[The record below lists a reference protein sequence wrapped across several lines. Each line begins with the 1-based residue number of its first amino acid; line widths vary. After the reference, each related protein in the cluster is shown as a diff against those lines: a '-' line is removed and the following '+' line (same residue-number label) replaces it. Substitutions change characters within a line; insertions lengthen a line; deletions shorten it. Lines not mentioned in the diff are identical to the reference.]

1 MEDLKGAGS
10 SGEEQESE
18 DNNGKF
24 LNPTPILDELVDGQ
38 WPSFIKG
45 FKDLGERTEK
55 PMIRGVLD
63 QLEYSYKTKM
73 GYWKGGLVTVKG
85 YGSGIITR
93 FSMIKDKFPEAKEFH
108 TFRVQPAPGLHY
120 STKMLREVCDIW
132 EKHGSGFI
140 TLHGQTGNIQL
151 QGIEQDKTQ
160 ECFDELNQAGWDLG
174 GAGATVRT
182 AASCVGPARCEQA
195 CFDNLKVHEKV
206 LKYYAGMTHR
216 PEFNYKLKFK
226 FSACPNDCAN
236 AIMRADVALIGT
248 WRDSIQIEQEYV
260 KEWMDEYGE
269 DALFDQVVNMCPT
282 KAISHKIGTSTIE
295 IDNKNCVRC
304 MHCINV
310 IPKALSPGKERG
322 ASLLMGGKNTLK
334 VGVNLG
340 SMMIPFMK
348 LDTDEEVEEFIEL
361 MDEIFDWW
369 DENGLDHERV
379 GETIERVGMK
389 QFLEAVGI
397 EANIDM
403 IVRPRDNPYYKKQ
416 YDSAT

>member
-1 MEDLKGAGS
+1 MEDLKGTGN

-18 DNNGKF
+18 DNNGKY

-45 FKDLGERTEK
+45 FKDFGERTEK
-55 PMIRGVLD
+55 PMVRGVLD

>member
-1 MEDLKGAGS
+1 MEDLIGTGN

-45 FKDLGERTEK
+45 FKDFGERTEK
-55 PMIRGVLD
+55 PMVRGVLD

-85 YGSGIITR
+85 YGAGIITR

-132 EKHGSGFI
+132 EKHGSGLI
-140 TLHGQTGNIQL
+140 TMHGQTGNLQL
-151 QGIEQDKTQ
+151 MGIEQDKTQ

-361 MDEIFDWW
+361 MDEVFDWW

-416 YDSAT
+416 YDSAA

>member
-1 MEDLKGAGS
+1 MEDLKGTGN

-18 DNNGKF
+18 DNNGKY

-45 FKDLGERTEK
+45 FKDFGERTEK
-55 PMIRGVLD
+55 PMVRGVLD

-85 YGSGIITR
+85 YGSGIISR

-120 STKMLREVCDIW
+120 STKMLRELCDIW

-361 MDEIFDWW
+361 MDEVFDWW

-403 IVRPRDNPYYKKQ
+403 IVRPRDNPYYKKH
-416 YDSAT
+416 YDSAA

>member
-1 MEDLKGAGS
+1 MEDLIGTVN

-18 DNNGKF
+18 DNNEKF

-85 YGSGIITR
+85 YGAGIITR
-93 FSMIKDKFPEAKEFH
+93 FSMIQDKFPEAKEFH

-140 TLHGQTGNIQL
+140 NMHGQSGNLQL
-151 QGIEQDKTQ
+151 IGIEQDKTQ
-160 ECFDELNQAGWDLG
+160 ECFDELNKAGWDLG

-206 LKYYAGMTHR
+206 LKNYAGMTHR

-260 KEWMDEYGE
+260 KEWIDENGE
-269 DALFDQVVNMCPT
+269 DALLDQVINMCPT

-361 MDEIFDWW
+361 MDEIIDWW
-369 DENGLDHERV
+369 DDNGLDHERV

-416 YDSAT
+416 YDSAA

>member
-1 MEDLKGAGS
+1 MEDLIGPGNS
-10 SGEEQESE
+10 SEEQESE

-24 LNPTPILDELVDGQ
+24 LNPTPILDELVDGK

-55 PMIRGVLD
+55 PMVRGVLD

-85 YGSGIITR
+85 YGAGIITR

-120 STKMLREVCDIW
+120 STKMLRELCDIW
-132 EKHGSGFI
+132 EKHGSGLI
-140 TLHGQTGNIQL
+140 TMHGQTGNIQL

-260 KEWMDEYGE
+260 KEWIDEYGE

-361 MDEIFDWW
+361 MDEVFDWW

-403 IVRPRDNPYYKKQ
+403 IVRPRDNPYYKKH

>member
-1 MEDLKGAGS
+1 MEDLKGTGN

-85 YGSGIITR
+85 YGAGIITR

-269 DALFDQVVNMCPT
+269 DALFEQVVNMCPT

>member
-1 MEDLKGAGS
+1 MEDLKGTGN

-18 DNNGKF
+18 DNNGKY

-45 FKDLGERTEK
+45 FKDFGERTEK
-55 PMIRGVLD
+55 PMVRGVLD

-132 EKHGSGFI
+132 EKHGSGLI
-140 TLHGQTGNIQL
+140 TMHGQTGNLQL
-151 QGIEQDKTQ
+151 MGIEQDKTQ

-195 CFDNLKVHEKV
+195 CFDNLKVHENV
-206 LKYYAGMTHR
+206 IKYYAGMTHR

-334 VGVNLG
+334 VEVNLG

-361 MDEIFDWW
+361 MDEVFDWW

-416 YDSAT
+416 YDSAA

>member
-1 MEDLKGAGS
+1 MEDLIGTGN

-45 FKDLGERTEK
+45 FKDLGERTKK

-85 YGSGIITR
+85 YGSGIISR

-120 STKMLREVCDIW
+120 STKMLRELCDIW

-361 MDEIFDWW
+361 MDEVFDWW

-403 IVRPRDNPYYKKQ
+403 IVRPRDNPYYKKH
-416 YDSAT
+416 YDSAA

>member
-1 MEDLKGAGS
+1 MEDLKGTGN

-18 DNNGKF
+18 DNNGKY
-24 LNPTPILDELVDGQ
+24 LKPTPILDELVDGQ

-45 FKDLGERTEK
+45 FKDFGERTEK
-55 PMIRGVLD
+55 PMVRGVLD

-85 YGSGIITR
+85 YGAGIITR

-132 EKHGSGFI
+132 EKHGSGLI
-140 TLHGQTGNIQL
+140 TMHGQTGNLQL

-195 CFDNLKVHEKV
+195 CFDNLNVHEKV

>member
-1 MEDLKGAGS
+1 MEDLKGTGN

-18 DNNGKF
+18 DNNGKY

-45 FKDLGERTEK
+45 FKEFGERTEK
-55 PMIRGVLD
+55 PMVRGVLD

-85 YGSGIITR
+85 YGAGIITR

-120 STKMLREVCDIW
+120 NTKMLREVCDIW
-132 EKHGSGFI
+132 EKHGSGLI
-140 TLHGQTGNIQL
+140 TMHGQTGNLQL

-260 KEWMDEYGE
+260 KEWMDEYRE
-269 DALFDQVVNMCPT
+269 DALYDQVVNMCTT

-334 VGVNLG
+334 VGVKLG

-361 MDEIFDWW
+361 MDEVFDWW

-403 IVRPRDNPYYKKQ
+403 IVRPRDNPYYKKH
-416 YDSAT
+416 YDSAA

>member
-10 SGEEQESE
+10 SGDEKDTG
-18 DNNGKF
+18 DNKGKF
-24 LNPTPILDELVDGQ
+24 LNPTPILDELEGGK
-38 WPSFIKG
+38 WPSFITG
-45 FKDLGERTEK
+45 FKELGERTEK

-85 YGSGIITR
+85 YGAGIITR
-93 FSMIKDKFPEAKEFH
+93 FSMIKDKFPEATEFH
-108 TFRVQPAPGLHY
+108 TFRIQPAPGLHY

-132 EKHGSGFI
+132 EKYGSGFI
-140 TLHGQTGNIQL
+140 NMHGQSGNLQL
-151 QGIEQDKTQ
+151 IGIEQAKTQ

-206 LKYYAGMTHR
+206 LKNYAGMTHR
-216 PEFNYKLKFK
+216 PEFNYKMKFK

-260 KEWMDEYGE
+260 KEWIDDNGE

-304 MHCINV
+304 MHCLNV
-310 IPKALSPGKERG
+310 LPKALSPGKERG

-340 SMMIPFMK
+340 AMMIPFMK

-361 MDEIFDWW
+361 MDEIIDWW
-369 DENGLDHERV
+369 DEAGLDHERV

-389 QFLEAVGI
+389 QFLDAVGI

-403 IVRPRDNPYYKKQ
+403 VVRPRDNPYYKKQ
-416 YDSAT
+416 YDSAV

>member
-1 MEDLKGAGS
+1 MEDLIGTGN

>member
-1 MEDLKGAGS
+1 MEDLKGTGN

-18 DNNGKF
+18 DNNGKY

-45 FKDLGERTEK
+45 FKEFGERTEK
-55 PMIRGVLD
+55 PMVRGVLD

-85 YGSGIITR
+85 YGAGIITR
-93 FSMIKDKFPEAKEFH
+93 FSMITDKFPEAKEFH

-132 EKHGSGFI
+132 EKHGSGLI
-140 TLHGQTGNIQL
+140 TMHGQTGNIQL

-369 DENGLDHERV
+369 DDNGLDHERV

>member
-1 MEDLKGAGS
+1 MEDLKGTGN

-18 DNNGKF
+18 DNNGKY

-45 FKDLGERTEK
+45 FKDFGERTEK
-55 PMIRGVLD
+55 PMVRGVLD

-85 YGSGIITR
+85 YGAGIITR

-140 TLHGQTGNIQL
+140 TMHGQTGNLQL

-282 KAISHKIGTSTIE
+282 KAISHKVGTSTIE

-322 ASLLMGGKNTLK
+322 ASLLIGGKNTLK

-348 LDTDEEVEEFIEL
+348 LDTDEEVEEFIEM
-361 MDEIFDWW
+361 MDEIIDWW
-369 DENGLDHERV
+369 DETGLDHERV

-416 YDSAT
+416 YDSAS

>member
-1 MEDLKGAGS
+1 MEDVIGKGNS
-10 SGEEQESE
+10 SEEQESE
-18 DNNGKF
+18 DNNGKY
-24 LNPTPILDELVDGQ
+24 LNPTPILDELVDGK

-45 FKDLGERTEK
+45 FKDFGERTEK
-55 PMIRGVLD
+55 PMVRGVLD

-85 YGSGIITR
+85 YGAGIITR

-120 STKMLREVCDIW
+120 NTKMLREVCDIW
-132 EKHGSGFI
+132 EKHGSGLI
-140 TLHGQTGNIQL
+140 TMHGQTGNIQL
-151 QGIEQDKTQ
+151 MGIEQDKTQ

-361 MDEIFDWW
+361 MDEVFDWW

-403 IVRPRDNPYYKKQ
+403 IVRPRDNPYYKKH
-416 YDSAT
+416 YDSAA